1 MYGPRQTD
9 SVSLIT
15 FSSYLSRLY
24 FAICLN
30 FMQAINQFSKY
41 QYRTNFEYFFG
52 LNNYNFILYFIRFFP
67 IIFFVLIILFIFNV
81 PGKIL
86 SCCCGYNMFE
96 FESEKR
102 NEGIKNG
109 HEYLMKINKK
119 LDGKKLVH
127 TDFIIFDYMW
137 EILNYSKNLVLLEIM
152 SILFLSIRQ

>member
-52 LNNYNFILYFIRFFP
+52 LNNYMSNSSEP
-67 IIFFVLIILFIFNV
+67 SEQSQPQVESVTVQNEETPPEKEAV
-81 PGKIL
+81 PSAL
-86 SCCCGYNMFE
+86 TS
-96 FESEKR
+96 SE
-102 NEGIKNG
+102 
-109 HEYLMKINKK
+109 LA
-119 LDGKKLVH
+119 L
-127 TDFIIFDYMW
+127 
-137 EILNYSKNLVLLEIM
+137 
-152 SILFLSIRQ
+152 